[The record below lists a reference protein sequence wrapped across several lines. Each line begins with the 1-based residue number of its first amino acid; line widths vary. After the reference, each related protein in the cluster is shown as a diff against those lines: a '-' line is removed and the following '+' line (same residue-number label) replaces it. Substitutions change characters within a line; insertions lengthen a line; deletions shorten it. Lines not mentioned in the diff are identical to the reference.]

1 MKISVITAT
10 YNSGTT
16 LRDTLESVLRQ
27 NYTDY
32 ELIVKDGGST
42 DILWISAVNMNRGLR
57 DV

>member
-16 LRDTLESVLRQ
+16 LRDTLESILRQ
-27 NYTDY
+27 DYSDY

-42 DILWISAVNMNRGLR
+42 DDTL
-57 DV
+57 DVCR